1 VRRRPGGLDDRKPPE
16 KLQELPDFVLVVLG
30 MVRGLQPFRVLRMVG
45 VRDAA
50 GRTSALAQVSFR
62 AFWVFWIERDFGSL
76 WMVGLWMVG
85 ALLQRPRRMVGAG
98 FPGQRELWMVRMV
111 WDACGKGPGPGLEND
126 AREDRRLAVQG
137 GAMTAKVEFV
147 KGDITEQEVDCIVNA
162 ANETLLGGGGVDGAI
177 HRKAGPRLLRECQA
191 IRQVEPGVRC
201 PAGEARITCGCGLPA
216 KYVIHTVAP
225 RYYGPAK
232 QEWTLTKR
240 IYQGHEPRRES
251 TVGSPSA
258 DKGKKMEALAAC
270 YRNCLLLAD
279 KHAQGSVAF
288 CSLGTGGFAW
298 PVAEA
303 SPIAVKAVL
312 ATLPEVPGIRLV
324 RFVLFSDSDLK
335 DYKAE
340 YERQVSA

>member
-1 VRRRPGGLDDRKPPE
+1 
-16 KLQELPDFVLVVLG
+16 
-30 MVRGLQPFRVLRMVG
+30 
-45 VRDAA
+45 
-50 GRTSALAQVSFR
+50 
-62 AFWVFWIERDFGSL
+62 
-76 WMVGLWMVG
+76 
-85 ALLQRPRRMVGAG
+85 
-98 FPGQRELWMVRMV
+98 
-111 WDACGKGPGPGLEND
+111 
-126 AREDRRLAVQG
+126 
-137 GAMTAKVEFV
+137 MTAKVEFV